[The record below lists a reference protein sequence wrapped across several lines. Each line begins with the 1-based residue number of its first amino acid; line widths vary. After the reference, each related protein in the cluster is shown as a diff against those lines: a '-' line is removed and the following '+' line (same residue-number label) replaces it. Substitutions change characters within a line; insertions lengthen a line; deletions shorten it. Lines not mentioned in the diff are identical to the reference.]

1 MKKTLFLFSVFI
13 FNFFYIFFFG
23 TAYSYGVA
31 WSKAQT
37 IDDFIAISKRGKDR
51 GDFIMHRECGTL
63 VELSCDNDRAV
74 GKMKATITQ
83 RFKVQ
88 PGQANVFCGEG
99 AEFDVDCDCR
109 FIFFCLRDPAAG
121 GAWKTKYVKLFY
133 EKDKVVP
140 VDGHRAPVFA
150 PDVLAAF
157 PEGYRNLGAAQSALG
172 YPVTRHLPTAR
183 DFASWHAMY
192 DKMEQWLGGA
202 DVDLFCADDDLEA
215 QGRKSASE
223 AAGLGNRS
231 ALHGAASL
239 HGPATDSPQAR
250 GLETT
255 QQDAAR
261 HVEGVP
267 GVAKSQQAL

>member
-1 MKKTLFLFSVFI
+1 
-13 FNFFYIFFFG
+13 
-23 TAYSYGVA
+23 
-31 WSKAQT
+31 
-37 IDDFIAISKRGKDR
+37 
-51 GDFIMHRECGTL
+51 MHRECGTL
-63 VELSCDNDRAV
+63 VEFSRDRDRAV

-88 PGQANVFCGEG
+88 PGQAHVFCGEG

-150 PDVLAAF
+150 PEVLAAF
-157 PEGYRNLGAAQSALG
+157 PEGYRYLGAAQSSLG

-192 DKMEQWLGGA
+192 GKIEQWLSGT

-215 QGRKSASE
+215 QGRKGPDE
-223 AAGLGNRS
+223 AAGPADGPAS
-231 ALHGAASL
+231 HGAAL
-239 HGPATDSPQAR
+239 PHGPAADSPRA
-250 GLETT
+250 GGMETT
-255 QQDAAR
+255 Q
-261 HVEGVP
+261 
-267 GVAKSQQAL
+267 